1 MTFGI
6 LKVHLSSLHEQ
17 DSDRI
22 ILKGEMDLI
31 QDMVR
36 TMPVDSKTI
45 DFALDELAKVIV
57 SLNKNAKKT
66 RKDKNLIK
74 KIQDI
79 RDTIQDAV
87 VYAKLKKS
95 VE

>member
-1 MTFGI
+1 
-6 LKVHLSSLHEQ
+6 
-17 DSDRI
+17 
-22 ILKGEMDLI
+22 MDLI

>member
-1 MTFGI
+1 
-6 LKVHLSSLHEQ
+6 
-17 DSDRI
+17 
-22 ILKGEMDLI
+22 
-31 QDMVR
+31 MVR

-45 DFALDELAKVIV
+45 DFALDELAKVII
-57 SLNKNAKKT
+57 SLDKNAKKT

-87 VYAKLKKS
+87 VYSKLKKS
-95 VE
+95 VER

>member
-1 MTFGI
+1 
-6 LKVHLSSLHEQ
+6 
-17 DSDRI
+17 
-22 ILKGEMDLI
+22 MDLI

-57 SLNKNAKKT
+57 SLDKNAKKT

-95 VE
+95 VER

>member
-1 MTFGI
+1 MVI
-6 LKVHLSSLHEQ
+6 AIAVESKVI
-17 DSDRI
+17 DF
-22 ILKGEMDLI
+22 
-31 QDMVR
+31 
-36 TMPVDSKTI
+36 

-57 SLNKNAKKT
+57 SLDKNPKKT

-87 VYAKLKKS
+87 VYSKLKKS
-95 VE
+95 VER

>member
-1 MTFGI
+1 
-6 LKVHLSSLHEQ
+6 
-17 DSDRI
+17 
-22 ILKGEMDLI
+22 
-31 QDMVR
+31 MVR

-45 DFALDELAKVIV
+45 DFALDELAKVII
-57 SLNKNAKKT
+57 SLDKNAKKT

-95 VE
+95 VER